1 MVVEERGRVGGS
13 ELVGELAAADWGAAS
28 SLAGWV
34 RERVRERDGFVEKK
48 KKKKQKKKKRNER
61 PDPYMY
67 KVFSDEIGFVTI
79 TYL

>member
-1 MVVEERGRVGGS
+1 MVEERGRVGGS
-13 ELVGELAAADWGAAS
+13 ELVGELAATDWGAAS

-34 RERVRERDGFVEKK
+34 RERVRERDGFVGMKK
-48 KKKKQKKKKRNER
+48 KKKKRKRNER
-61 PDPYMY
+61 PDRYMY